1 MMGIGFEKENQLQG
15 ISPVTDFCV
24 SHQDSVCDFRFLC
37 SALKDHETL
46 KVEANNGWRIQDY
59 QNIKGVIEDVQITFM
74 NTSRPH
80 LARLVALVEGKER
93 IMVTFVSTSS
103 ANATQPFNVVPEP
116 VPADS

>member
-1 MMGIGFEKENQLQG
+1 MINEWIHQNLIGQQINRISLGRNDDDKEFSLN
-15 ISPVTDFCV
+15 IF
-24 SHQDSVCDFRFLC
+24 
-37 SALKDHETL
+37 KDHETL